1 MVLESWVNDLTPSMV
16 PDGICKEIADE
27 IGAEN
32 LLKLSVLVGGSSF
45 YMPKAESILRPL
57 RDQKIKEAYN
67 GYNSLEL
74 AGKYGVTQRHIQQ
87 IAQQK
92 AVCLTSD

>member
-1 MVLESWVNDLTPSMV
+1 ML
-16 PDGICKEIADE
+16 PDGICKAIAEE

-67 GYNSLEL
+67 GYNSPEL
-74 AGKYGVTQRHIQQ
+74 AEKYGVTQRHIQQ
-87 IAQQK
+87 IVRQK
-92 AVCLTSD
+92 PPYPTSD